1 MDKKYKAIPT
11 IKQLN
16 LSASPKSISFN
27 SAKSSFST
35 KSKEDK
41 FNKAYANDFSGS
53 SFGDIDKVRNPLT
66 GRMIDINGSVHKKL
80 MKEGKMSADSVK
92 TDIKHIKKLPPLQ
105 KPTSPPVKTE
115 NFSNFYEEM
124 INVIENLN
132 KPQTTSIGRKAV
144 KIFLEEVK
152 TAYNKNPSWS
162 HMKKII
168 VDKYK
173 DWKEDIYNEYRR
185 ETPSL
190 SKLTTLLIKYGY
202 YQKDKEIQ
210 YVTT

>member
-16 LSASPKSISFN
+16 LSASPKSISSSSSSSSSKIVKDFLKEEM
-27 SAKSSFST
+27 AKS
-35 KSKEDK
+35 KSAEKVVK
-41 FNKAYANDFSGS
+41 DFMKS
-53 SFGDIDKVRNPLT
+53 DDKVLNPLT
-66 GRMIDINGSVHKKL
+66 KRMINSNGSVHKKL
-80 MKEGKMSADSVK
+80 IKEGKMSAD
-92 TDIKHIKKLPPLQ
+92 IKQKKLL
-105 KPTSPPVKTE
+105 PTSSLVKTE

-144 KIFLEEVK
+144 NIFLEEVK
-152 TAYNKNPSWS
+152 TAYNKDPSWS

-190 SKLTTLLIKYGY
+190 EKLTKLLIKYGY

-210 YVTT
+210 YVVT